1 MKKFVVYVV
10 ALVMLGISIFE
21 IGRYSYSYLKV
32 EQDQERLGRIVQE
45 QSLDSIYATINNVV
59 GWIKID
65 GMKLDNPIM
74 QTTNNEFYLSHDY
87 KGEKARTGSIFLDYR
102 NNPRFTDRH
111 SIIYGHVLRNGS
123 MFGQLA
129 QYANGDFA
137 KEHKEITIELE
148 NETLYLQV
156 FAAYETTT
164 DFYYIETRFTDA
176 TMEQF
181 ITTIQNKSL
190 ISMDTTVTYEDQIV
204 TLSTCTKST
213 DEKERFVVHAKI
225 VERKGK

>member
-102 NNPRFTDRH
+102 NNPQFTDRH